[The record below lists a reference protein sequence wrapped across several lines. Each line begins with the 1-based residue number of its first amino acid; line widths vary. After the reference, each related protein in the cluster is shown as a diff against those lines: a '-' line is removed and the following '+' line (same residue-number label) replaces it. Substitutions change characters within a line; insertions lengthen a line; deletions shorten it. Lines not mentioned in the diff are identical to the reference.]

1 MDEYVDRKK
10 FENVLKI
17 ADSIA
22 KANGKDKDRQ
32 IWDRAIRL
40 LNDMPTADVASV
52 VRCKDC
58 SWHQSVDDDGD
69 DFEVCNYYNR
79 EVMGYQFCSEAEP
92 YKTPEEKAEFRR
104 SVGLDEGVA
113 MAEYINR
120 KALLKKAWD
129 ADTRIGYVQVVDV
142 GDILDMPV
150 ADVAP
155 VVHAHWVVRFDG
167 PYKRRRCYCSYC
179 GKHNGVGG
187 IAQNQEKPYCPN
199 CGAKMNEKETV
210 YD

>member
-1 MDEYVDRKK
+1 MDEYINRGT
-10 FENVLKI
+10 
-17 ADSIA
+17 AIA
-22 KANGKDKDRQ
+22 KLTALEVTEPNATMADAKRVL
-32 IWDRAIRL
+32 A
-40 LNDMPTADVASV
+40 DMQTEDVASV

-58 SWHQSVDDDGD
+58 SWYQSVDDDGD

-79 EVMGYQFCSEAEP
+79 EVMGSQFCSEAEP

-120 KALLKKAWD
+120 KALLQKAWD

-155 VVHAHWVVRFDG
+155 VVHGRWVHLGGDEWCCSAWGFVITTDG
-167 PYKRRRCYCSYC
+167 SWDKPTKKYC
-179 GKHNGVGG
+179 
-187 IAQNQEKPYCPN
+187 ED
-199 CGAKMNEKETV
+199 CGAKIDEKGDV